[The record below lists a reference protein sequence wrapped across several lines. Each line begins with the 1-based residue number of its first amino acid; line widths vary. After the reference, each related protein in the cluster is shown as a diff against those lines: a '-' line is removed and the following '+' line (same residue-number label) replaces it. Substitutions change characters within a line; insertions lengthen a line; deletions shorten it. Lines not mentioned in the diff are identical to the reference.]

1 MKDRREFLAPGRE
14 LILGGVRYEIEG
26 VEGWGGSA
34 VVYRASYEDGL
45 NQGCRHNVFIKELF
59 PYDEKGGIYR
69 DREGRICCGEDR
81 RQWLERCRQ
90 SFYQGNRANL
100 ELLRKAPEKVSG
112 NVNSFEAYGTF
123 YSVLA
128 IHGGN
133 NLERI
138 VELGS
143 AEKTLKWTAL
153 VMVKVL
159 DALACF
165 HENGLL
171 HLDISPDNIL
181 LLPERAMLIDYNSV
195 WDRGTAD
202 GGFCYLSEKAGYSA
216 PEVRLRTFS
225 EIGPA
230 TDLYSVCAVWFFMAT
245 GRRLSEEE
253 IVGNGLIRCFPKTL
267 EIFKGEPESACFK
280 FIQIMK
286 KGLHVLARKRYGSV
300 TELLGEVEELL
311 LRIDGKGIS
320 HGAAWEN
327 SCRRFK
333 VYKGGGERYL
343 KRHIRMAHGDKNGDQ
358 SQVLTQEQCKRKL
371 ESGGLLL
378 LSGPGGMGKTSFLTQ
393 MWGDGIKSY
402 GPSKPVVMYVPLADY
417 QETREKNFYIR
428 DYLARRLFLLDDHG
442 LDVVEKVLDQERGWT
457 LLLLLDGLNEAGPG
471 RGGLV
476 KEIEELGKKPEI
488 GILVTDRSDSVKKYG
503 LYDFSTAELLP
514 LTESAVEGEL
524 VAKGIDRKECKG
536 LMAMLTNPMMLVLY
550 EKTMEMALES
560 GRKVEENR
568 FSDTDNMPDTLIGL
582 YLDGLWEK
590 EQRLAAGDE
599 DRQLRCGYLIYHLLP
614 EIAAEMRTRK
624 KTVLTMNEVSR
635 LTDRSYAALSQKA
648 FCRAFP
654 EYRGRSRVML
664 ADIKDG
670 SEWFDYGV
678 TEQLWE
684 RLNLVTKSE
693 NGNYGLVHD
702 NFLDYLAAAG
712 LANRKKVGVYVKRE
726 RGMKAGAAAILG
738 TVMVLGSGWAVRRWE
753 SVRRLESGYVAQTTP
768 ELREA
773 LKQMALNVGALGM
786 QLDMQKQILEEAGKR
801 EVLEG
806 DEKALAIFLN
816 FSGQKQDMAAGYVF
830 GRDEGERWLSRIRE
844 AEPDFPWETLESL
857 YGRSYAMDE
866 IAAGSLEHL
875 NERLGRKAVP
885 YSDKEKMVRVYERY
899 LEVYGEVACREMNL
913 VMSCVEQDAAEEVWE
928 AVEMT
933 AVFSG
938 YIRQFPYEG
947 ESREELERY
956 LRTAKEDLKNCVR
969 EMKALGFGIITEE
982 GNGDKDETFTG

>member
-1 MKDRREFLAPGRE
+1 MKDKREFLAPGKE
-14 LILGGVRYEIEG
+14 LILGGGRYAIEG

-45 NQGCRHNVFIKELF
+45 NQGCRHHVFIKELF
-59 PYDEKGGIYR
+59 PWDEKGGIYR
-69 DREGRICCGEDR
+69 DREGRICSREDR

-90 SFYQGNRANL
+90 SFYQGNQANL

-133 NLERI
+133 NLEQI
-138 VELGS
+138 VELGL
-143 AEKTLKWTAL
+143 AERSLKWTAL
-153 VMVKVL
+153 VMLKVL

-195 WDRGTAD
+195 WDRKQAD
-202 GGFCYLSEKAGYSA
+202 GGVCYLCEKEGYSA

-225 EIGPA
+225 DIGPA
-230 TDLYSVCAVWFFMAT
+230 TDLYSVCAVWFFMAA
-245 GRRLSEEE
+245 GYRLTDKE
-253 IVGNGLIRCFPKTL
+253 IMGKGLSRCFPRDH
-267 EIFKGEPESACFK
+267 EIFKGEPETACFK
-280 FIQIMK
+280 FMQIMK

-300 TELLGEVEELL
+300 EQLYGEIKELL

-320 HGAAWEN
+320 HSAAWEN

-333 VYKGGGERYL
+333 GYKGVGERYL
-343 KRHIRMAHGDKNGDQ
+343 ERHIRMEEGKGQ
-358 SQVLTQEQCKRKL
+358 EKRVLTQKQCLSRL
-371 ESGGLLL
+371 ESGGLMLL
-378 LSGPGGMGKTSFLTQ
+378 AGPGGMGKTRLLMQ
-393 MWGDGIKSY
+393 VWGEAVKRY
-402 GPSKPVVMYVPLADY
+402 TPFMPVVMYVPLADY
-417 QETREKNFYIR
+417 QETKEKTFYIR
-428 DYLARRLFLLDDHG
+428 HYLARRLFLLDEHG
-442 LDVVEKVLDQERGWT
+442 PDLVEKILDEERGWT

-476 KEIEELGKKPEI
+476 KEIEELGRKPKV

-503 LYDFSTAELLP
+503 LYDFSTAWLLP
-514 LTESAVEGEL
+514 LTGSAVEEAL
-524 VAKGIDRKECKG
+524 EAKGIGCPKHKG
-536 LMAMLTNPMMLVLY
+536 LKALLTNPMMLVLY
-550 EKTMEMALES
+550 EETMEMALES
-560 GRKVEENR
+560 GRKVEDNR
-568 FSDTDNMPDTLIGL
+568 LSDAADTPDTLVGL

-590 EQRLAAGDE
+590 EQRLSAGDVA
-599 DRQLRCGYLIYHLLP
+599 RQLRCGYLIDHLLP
-614 EIAAEMRTRK
+614 DMAAEMKSKK
-624 KTVLTMNEVSR
+624 KTVLTLKEVSR
-635 LTDRSYAALSQKA
+635 LTDRSYAALSQNA

-654 EYRGRSRVML
+654 VYRGKSRVML
-664 ADIKDG
+664 MDIRDKN
-670 SEWFDYGV
+670 EWFDYGV

-693 NGNYGLVHD
+693 DGNYGLVHD

-712 LANRKKVGVYVKRE
+712 MANRKKVGKYVRRE
-726 RGMKAGAAAILG
+726 QGIKAGAAAILG
-738 TVMVLGSGWAVRRWE
+738 TALILGGGWAVKRWE
-753 SVRRLESGYVAQTTP
+753 AVQQAESGYAAQTTP
-768 ELREA
+768 ELLEA

-786 QLDMQKQILEEAGKR
+786 QLDIQRQILEEAGKR

-806 DEKALAIFLN
+806 DRKALNAF
-816 FSGQKQDMAAGYVF
+816 FDYSSRKQEMAAGYVL
-830 GRDEGERWLSRIRE
+830 GRDEGERWLSRIKE
-844 AEPDFPWETLESL
+844 AEPDFPWEALESL
-857 YGRSYAMDE
+857 YARTYAMDG
-866 IAAGSLEHL
+866 IAQNGLEHL
-875 NERLGRKAVP
+875 EERLGQKAVP
-885 YSDKEKMVRVYERY
+885 YSDKERMIEVYERY

-913 VMSCVEQDAAEEVWE
+913 VVGCVEPQAAGDVWE

-947 ESREELERY
+947 ENRDELERY
-956 LRTAKEDLKNCVR
+956 LRSAKEELKDCER
-969 EMKALGFGIITEE
+969 EMKVLGFEIGVDPA
-982 GNGDKDETFTG
+982 G